1 MADIVRFIEEL
12 GTPIVWGES
21 GASGVTNALG
31 LNNLAA
37 AAGRVGVA
45 ADLGAQWDCDL
56 LVQAAIESGT
66 APTAGGAVEVF
77 LIFSRSSASSGWPA
91 GIGDVSASDAAFTV
105 ANSAQ
110 LGLPAAQVVA
120 INASNT
126 LQTQAGLRIKAKA
139 RYMTVVVINRWD
151 QAIRNE
157 GTATNN
163 DSRVTVTPIL
173 YVGIDP

>member
-1 MADIVRFIEEL
+1 MADQVRFIEEL
-12 GTPIVWGES
+12 GTPIVWGQPS
-21 GASGVTNALG
+21 ASGVTKDLT

-45 ADLGAQWDCDL
+45 ADLGAQWDADL

-66 APTAGGAVEVF
+66 APTAGAAVEVF
-77 LIFSRSSASSGWPA
+77 LIFSRSASSGWPA

-110 LGLPAAQVVA
+110 LGLPAVQVIA
-120 INASNT
+120 LNSANT
-126 LQTQAGLRIKAKA
+126 IQTQAPVRVRAKA
-139 RYMTVVVINRWD
+139 RYVTVVVINRWD

-157 GTATNN
+157 GTATDN
-163 DSRVTVTPIL
+163 DSRVTVTPVR
-173 YVGIDP
+173 YKGIDP